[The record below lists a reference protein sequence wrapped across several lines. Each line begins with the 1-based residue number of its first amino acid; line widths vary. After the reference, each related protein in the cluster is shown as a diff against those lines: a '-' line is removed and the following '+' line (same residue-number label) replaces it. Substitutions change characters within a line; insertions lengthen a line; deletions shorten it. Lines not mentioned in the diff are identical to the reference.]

1 MDVIERDLR
10 DLGRVRAPRGFRE
23 RVLAAAGLGDSY
35 AEIASAIGRAFV
47 AWNPK
52 GVSAVMRADSPE
64 EFEAWFGARFGRPLA
79 RAAAPPA
86 RLERLGF
93 DLRSR
98 TPFERSVLLKTAQ
111 IPRGE
116 VRSYGWIAREIG
128 HPAAVRAVGTAVAHN
143 PVPLLIPCHRVVR
156 SDGLIGNYSM
166 GGPAAKRAL
175 LSSEGV
181 EPDELERLARAG
193 VRFLGSRTTRV
204 FCNPTCRHARRIA
217 GPNRVAFRGEGEALA
232 AGYRACRDCRPAAI
246 AS

>member
-1 MDVIERDLR
+1 MIERDLLE
-10 DLGRVRAPRGFRE
+10 LGRVRAPSGFSE
-23 RVLAAAGLGDSY
+23 RVLAAVGLGDSY
-35 AEIASAIGRAFV
+35 AELASPIGRAFV
-47 AWNPK
+47 AWNRQ
-52 GVSAVMRADSPE
+52 GVSAVMRAESPE
-64 EFEAWFGARFGRPLA
+64 EFEAWFAAKFGRRPI
-79 RAAAPPA
+79 RAAAAPEP
-86 RLERLGF
+86 LEGLGF

-98 TPFERSVLLKTAQ
+98 TPFEQAVLRKTAE

-128 HPAAVRAVGTAVAHN
+128 HPAAVRAVGTAVGHN

-181 EPDELERLARAG
+181 EPDELERLARRG
-193 VRFLGSRTTRV
+193 VRFLGNRTAKV
-204 FCNPTCRHARRIA
+204 FCNPTCRHARLIEE
-217 GPNRVAFRGEGEALA
+217 PNRVAFRSEGEALA
-232 AGYRACRDCRPAAI
+232 AGYRGCRACRPVAV